1 MRAGV
6 FNDRTGSLVCLK
18 VIPADTDV
26 MMITDTG
33 VIIRVQADEI
43 SKISRNTQGVRIMK
57 LKDSNINVMAIALTP
72 HEDEEVEE
80 GEQALAEDGENAETE
95 AVGETTETAETT
107 EE

>member
-43 SKISRNTQGVRIMK
+43 SKIGRNTQGVRIMK
-57 LKDSNINVMAIALTP
+57 LKDNKINVMAIALTP
-72 HEDEEVEE
+72 HEEDEPEVQTAE
-80 GEQALAEDGENAETE
+80 GEENAENN
-95 AVGETTETAETT
+95 GEQPDMTAENTA
-107 EE
+107 E